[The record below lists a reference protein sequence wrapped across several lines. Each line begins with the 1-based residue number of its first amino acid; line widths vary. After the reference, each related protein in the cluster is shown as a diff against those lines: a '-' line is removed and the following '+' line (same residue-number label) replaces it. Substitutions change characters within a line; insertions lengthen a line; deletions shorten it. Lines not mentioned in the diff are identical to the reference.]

1 MKKIVIL
8 SFFILFTVP
17 TVWAQEK
24 VEAPVWNVGDKWT
37 YKDATG
43 GIWTNEVVEVKEDL
57 FIGKRG
63 EFQDLVAYDRKTMNM
78 KYMIDTSGRR
88 IKSTS
93 VLRKLWDFP
102 IIIGKKW
109 TDRTTSPPLGG
120 TGDVNFL
127 HEFKVE
133 GIEEVTTPAGTFKAY
148 RIHYKQKNLSS
159 GRDGWIRFWY
169 SPEAKAWVKRVSEES
184 GFWARFIT
192 ARNAELI
199 SYELK

>member
-1 MKKIVIL
+1 MKKVIL
-8 SFFILFTVP
+8 LSLVGCFFASVA
-17 TVWAQEK
+17 WAQEK

-43 GIWTNEVVEVKEDL
+43 GTFTNEVVEVKEDL
-57 FIGKRG
+57 FIVKRG

-78 KYMIDTSGRR
+78 IYMIDASGRQ

-93 VLRKLWDFP
+93 VLRKLWNFP

-109 TDRTTSPPLGG
+109 TDITTSPPLGG

-127 HEFKVE
+127 HEFRVE
-133 GIEEVTTPAGTFKAY
+133 GVEEVTTPAGTFKAY

-169 SPEAKAWVKRVSEES
+169 STEVKTWVKRVSEET